1 MAQFPTGRDPKAE
14 SVFQRSCEAL
24 DVAAR
29 CAMFWFRRDDR
40 TNDLSARMK
49 RARSEAYLRGAR
61 EAKMFRLAT
70 GGVYQREQALDW
82 LSTVIDDGRVELE
95 AQHAL
100 DREVEAWDMSCRIM
114 FWVTL
119 A

>member
-1 MAQFPTGRDPKAE
+1 
-14 SVFQRSCEAL
+14 
-24 DVAAR
+24 
-29 CAMFWFRRDDR
+29 MFGFRRNDR
-40 TNDLSARMK
+40 TDHLSDRMT
-49 RARSEAYLRGAR
+49 RARDEAYLRGGQ
-61 EAKMFRLAT
+61 EGKMFRLAT
-70 GGVYQREQALDW
+70 GGSYQRKQALDW
-82 LSTVIDDGRVELE
+82 LDTVIEEGRAELE